1 MKRLGSFAIILALGL
16 IPAALT
22 AHHGNALYDSGKP
35 ITVSGTV
42 AGWLWANPHCLLDF
56 DVKDD
61 SGKVVRWEGET
72 SASPLMVNAG
82 WSRRMFK
89 EGDQVTV
96 TMIPAKDGS
105 PIGRI
110 SKVVLNGK
118 TYSANGAPAGGKGG
132 EKKDGGKQ

>member
-1 MKRLGSFAIILALGL
+1 MKLNLGSYAIILGLGL
-16 IPAALT
+16 IPAAVM
-22 AHHGNALYDSGKP
+22 AHHGNALYDTGKP
-35 ITVSGTV
+35 VTVSGVV

-56 DVKDD
+56 DVKDEK
-61 SGKVVRWEGET
+61 GNVVRWEGET

-96 TMIPAKDGS
+96 TLIAAKDGT

-110 SKVVLNGK
+110 SKVVVNGK
-118 TYSANGAPAGGKGG
+118 EYSANGAPPGGK
-132 EKKDGGKQ
+132 KQ